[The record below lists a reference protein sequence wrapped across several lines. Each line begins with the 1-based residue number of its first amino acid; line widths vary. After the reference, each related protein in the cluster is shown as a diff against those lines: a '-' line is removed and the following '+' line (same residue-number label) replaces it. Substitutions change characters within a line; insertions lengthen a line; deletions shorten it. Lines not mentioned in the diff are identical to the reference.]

1 MKKKGQ
7 RLRLKKVH
15 ESYKCIMI
23 LTKQNM
29 QSNVTLSGEVRLN
42 MQLFQK
48 DAWVM
53 NRLRSANASA
63 ILTNLIQS
71 HYLTGTGK
79 VLQLL
84 CSRWTQHK
92 QMKGDLCLHQA
103 EIFIKEL
110 WKNYVHL
117 AQLNGCLYPYPM
129 LLLRAPL
136 KTISREFFSI
146 NYVNYAEFKKKG
158 EMPGL
163 NSA

>member
-1 MKKKGQ
+1 MIILESKEAAFTCVLFGVFNNCVSWWKREGAKASFKK
-7 RLRLKKVH
+7 RWMLVH

-23 LTKQNM
+23 LAKQNM

-84 CSRWTQHK
+84 CSRWTQHNNWK
-92 QMKGDLCLHQA
+92 
-103 EIFIKEL
+103 EIYASIRQKFLLKNI
-110 WKNYVHL
+110 NYVHL
-117 AQLNGCLYPYPM
+117 AQLNGYLHPY
-129 LLLRAPL
+129 
-136 KTISREFFSI
+136 
-146 NYVNYAEFKKKG
+146 N
-158 EMPGL
+158 
-163 NSA
+163 